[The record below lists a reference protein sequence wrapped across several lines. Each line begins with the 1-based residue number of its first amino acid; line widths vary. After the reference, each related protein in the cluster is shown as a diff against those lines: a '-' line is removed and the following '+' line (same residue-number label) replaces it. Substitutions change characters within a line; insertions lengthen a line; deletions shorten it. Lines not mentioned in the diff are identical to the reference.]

1 MKIEPKYD
9 IGQKVWVRTYE
20 FSLFSTIKTIKAIH
34 DRLDV
39 EVRRIYDY
47 QYYVDGF
54 GWVEESEI
62 FSTTEELLKSL

>member
-9 IGQKVWVRTYE
+9 IGQKVWIRTYE

-34 DRLDV
+34 DRLDG

-47 QYYVDGF
+47 QYYVDCF
-54 GWVEESEI
+54 GWVKESEL
-62 FSTTEELLKSL
+62 FRTKQELLDSL